1 MYRIL
6 IVDDAPA
13 NISMLNESLK
23 SDYKLSAAGNG
34 KEALKILEKVK
45 PDLILLDVVMPI
57 MDGYQATM
65 AIREGLAGQENQ
77 TIPIIAL
84 TANAMRGDKDK
95 CLNAGMNDYLSKPLD
110 GPAMHAKLQ
119 QWLSAK

>member
-1 MYRIL
+1 MVACALLKQAELTFDIAE
-6 IVDDAPA
+6 DGEDALTKLNQATA
-13 NISMLNESLK
+13 NT
-23 SDYKLSAAGNG
+23 YQ
-34 KEALKILEKVK
+34 
-45 PDLILLDVVMPI
+45 LILMDCQMPI

-65 AIREGLAGQENQ
+65 AIRGGLAGQGNRA
-77 TIPIIAL
+77 IPIIAL
-84 TANAMRGDKDK
+84 TANAMHGDKEK

>member
-1 MYRIL
+1 IL
-6 IVDDAPA
+6 MDCQ
-13 NISMLNESLK
+13 
-23 SDYKLSAAGNG
+23 
-34 KEALKILEKVK
+34 
-45 PDLILLDVVMPI
+45 MPI

-65 AIREGLAGQENQ
+65 AIREGLAGLENQ